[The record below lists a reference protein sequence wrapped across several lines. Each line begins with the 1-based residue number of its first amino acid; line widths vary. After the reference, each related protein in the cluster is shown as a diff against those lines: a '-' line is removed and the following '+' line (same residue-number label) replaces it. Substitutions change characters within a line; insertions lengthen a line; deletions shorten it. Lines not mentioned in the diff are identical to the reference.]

1 MFREGERVTIYQRK
15 RDGRR
20 GSKEIKI
27 KGTVVHDCN
36 KFIVVN
42 RGKYKETFMKQ
53 DILTGFVR
61 LETAS

>member
-1 MFREGERVTIYQRK
+1 MFSQGEKVTIYQRK
-15 RDGRR
+15 IDGRR
-20 GSKEIKI
+20 GCKEAKI
-27 KGTVVHDCN
+27 KGTVVQDCN

-61 LETAS
+61 MESAS